1 MIPDGFSWL
10 ESLENVVM
18 LTDVPQEAVWSQFV
32 MSRALARVNKTLK
45 QTSTKEKGRT
55 LVNGEGSL

>member
-1 MIPDGFSWL
+1 MIPDGLSWL

-32 MSRALARVNKTLK
+32 TSRALARVNKTLK